1 MKVVVIIKYDE
12 IIVKFSIM
20 SHMIFNTIKVQ
31 DFIISLGPLQSENA
45 KAQIVII

>member
-12 IIVKFSIM
+12 IILKFSIM

-31 DFIISLGPLQSENA
+31 DFILLGPLQSENT
-45 KAQIVII
+45 KSQIVII